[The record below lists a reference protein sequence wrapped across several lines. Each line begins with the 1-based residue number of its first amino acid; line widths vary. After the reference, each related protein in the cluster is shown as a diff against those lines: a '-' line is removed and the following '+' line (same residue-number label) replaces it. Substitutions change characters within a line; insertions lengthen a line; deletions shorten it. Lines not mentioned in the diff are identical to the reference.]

1 LLSEVFADA
10 VEKHR
15 DDIISVYSRCSLSN
29 HRNDRWLDVI
39 KMTKTNNR
47 VKQIAEEYNEY
58 TSKID
63 SIAGDMHIIQ
73 NMAQKLHNV
82 TPVNFSNINTQKE
95 KFSNEFDNEM
105 KKYTMLK
112 VASSIWS
119 DSDRKIV
126 ADYIDSIENNNT
138 L

>member
-1 LLSEVFADA
+1 
-10 VEKHR
+10 
-15 DDIISVYSRCSLSN
+15 
-29 HRNDRWLDVI
+29 
-39 KMTKTNNR
+39 
-47 VKQIAEEYNEY
+47 
-58 TSKID
+58 
-63 SIAGDMHIIQ
+63 MHIIQ

-95 KFSNEFDNEM
+95 KFSSEFDNEM

-119 DSDRKIV
+119 ESDRKIV